1 MHKEAQ
7 IQMSTAVSNGKKPLL
22 KRIRREAWIALI
34 LAVVMLAGGIFLS
47 LGDESSSRLTELNEQ
62 LAALNNAQQQL
73 ETLETRFQKR
83 VTQLEEAQ
91 ANLAASPEDSKLV
104 SKLERAQGEYDKALK
119 NRDAQL
125 AKVEAMPT
133 LEEMNE
139 QITGIKESS
148 AGRAVLANALL
159 AGAFLAAGAAIVVN
173 KGKPGKAILACMAG
187 LAVGAGLLVY
197 GIHMNNLSPV
207 LQAGQTAPGTTVIA
221 VGMCVLALSH
231 VAFWIVHSR
240 AKVSVKMVV
249 GALLVLGGAGLCVYG
264 FLVNNAP
271 DAASKFINSMSPGFP
286 NIFAGVIMLLI
297 GTVILANP
305 LTKII
310 YDIRKNPILVLMVLP
325 SIIYFLITSYLP
337 MVGVYFGFT
346 SYQFTTD
353 FFSTLFGSKFVGLAN
368 FEYLFASGL
377 AWRMTV
383 NTLIYNFIFIV
394 GGTILKVAIA
404 IMFSEIAGKFY
415 KKWVQTITFLPH
427 FISMV
432 MVGTFAYNLLNYN
445 SGVINS
451 LLVTLGFERVD
462 FYSMPGAWY
471 VILPIVD
478 FWKGVGYGSIIY
490 VSAITGVSDELYEAA
505 DLDGANFMQEI
516 IHVTIPSI
524 RPTIVIL
531 TLMSLGSIMKGNFDL
546 FYQLVGE
553 SGQLME
559 TTEIIDT
566 YVWRAL
572 RQNVQIGQ
580 GSAAGLY
587 QSFVGMILVVLVNT
601 IVKKIEPDYAIF

>member
-1 MHKEAQ
+1 
-7 IQMSTAVSNGKKPLL
+7 MSTAVQKGKPSFWQKLSR
-22 KRIRREAWIALI
+22 KTWICLI
-34 LAVVMLAGGIFLS
+34 LAAVMLVSGVMLS
-47 LGDESSSRLTELNEQ
+47 FGDESSTQ
-62 LAALNNAQQQL
+62 LSALNAQVSTLSSALTQL

-83 VTQLEEAQ
+83 VTQLEEAK
-91 ANLAASPEDSKLV
+91 ANLEASPEDAKLV

-119 NRDAQL
+119 NRDNQL
-125 AKVEAMPT
+125 TKVEAMPT
-133 LEEMNE
+133 MDALNAE
-139 QITGIKESS
+139 ITQIKESS
-148 AGRAVLANALL
+148 AGRALTAYLLFVGTFLCGAIAIALVIRKVDL
-159 AGAFLAAGAAIVVN
+159 PVI
-173 KGKPGKAILACMAG
+173 IG
-187 LAVGAGLLVY
+187 LAGLLIGGVMLSF
-197 GIHMNNLSPV
+197 GIHANDLSPV
-207 LQAGQTAPGTTVIA
+207 LQAGQTAPGTTLIA
-221 VGMCVLALSH
+221 VAMGVILVSH
-231 VAFWIVHSR
+231 VAYWCAVTR
-240 AKVSVKMVV
+240 AKISIK
-249 GALLVLGGAGLCVYG
+249 LVLGMLMTLAGGGLCMAG
-264 FLVNNAP
+264 FLTNNAP

-286 NIFAGVIMLLI
+286 SIFGGVILLI
-297 GTVILANP
+297 IGSVVLAHP
-305 LTKII
+305 LTKIC
-310 YDIRKNPILVLMVLP
+310 YDIRKNPMLMLMVLP
-325 SIIYFLITSYLP
+325 SIVYFLITSYLP

-353 FFSTLFGSKFVGLAN
+353 FFSTLFGSKFVGLSN
-368 FEYLFASGL
+368 FEYLFSSGL
-377 AWRMTV
+377 AWRMTA

-451 LLVTLGFERVD
+451 LLVALGFERVD
-462 FYSMPGAWY
+462 FYSMPNAWY
-471 VILPIVD
+471 VILPLVD

-490 VSAITGVSDELYEAA
+490 VSAITGISDELYEAA

-516 IHVTIPSI
+516 VHITIPSI

-566 YVWRAL
+566 YVWRSL
-572 RQNVQIGQ
+572 RQNVQIGM

-587 QSFVGMILVVLVNT
+587 QSFVGMILVVVVNT

>member
-1 MHKEAQ
+1 
-7 IQMSTAVSNGKKPLL
+7 MSENKPSFLQ
-22 KRIRREAWIALI
+22 KIKREAWFCLI
-34 LAVVMLAGGIFLS
+34 LTVVLLVGSLALHLTGGSGNQLS
-47 LGDESSSRLTELNEQ
+47 ELNAQAATLTSATEQ
-62 LAALNNAQQQL
+62 LN
-73 ETLETRFQKR
+73 TLETRYQKR
-83 VTQLEEAQ
+83 VTQLEEAK
-91 ANLAASPEDSKLV
+91 ANLASSPEDAKLI

-119 NRDAQL
+119 NRDNQL
-125 AKVEAMPT
+125 AKVQAMPT
-133 LEEMNE
+133 MDELNA
-139 QITGIKESS
+139 QITELKESS
-148 AGRAVLANALL
+148 AGRSLTANLLLVAAFICGSAAIALIIRKIDMPVIISMAALL
-159 AGAFLAAGAAIVVN
+159 VSGVLLAI
-173 KGKPGKAILACMAG
+173 G
-187 LAVGAGLLVY
+187 L
-197 GIHMNNLSPV
+197 HMNNLSPV
-207 LQAGQTAPGTTVIA
+207 LQPGQTAPGTTILAIGLGVMTISHTLYWCLLTKA
-221 VGMCVLALSH
+221 KLDLKLAL
-231 VAFWIVHSR
+231 
-240 AKVSVKMVV
+240 
-249 GALLVLGGAGLCVYG
+249 GLVMILGGAGLAIAG
-264 FLVNNAP
+264 FLDNNAP
-271 DAASKFINSMSPGFP
+271 DAASRYINSMAPGFP
-286 NIFAGVIMLLI
+286 HIFAGVILFII
-297 GTVILANP
+297 GTVILAHP
-305 LTKII
+305 LTKIR
-310 YDIRKNPILVLMVLP
+310 YDIRKNPMLMIMVLP
-325 SIIYFLITSYLP
+325 SVAYFLITSYLP
-337 MVGVYFGFT
+337 MVGVYFAFT

-353 FFSTLFGSKFVGLAN
+353 FFSTLFGSKFVGLSN
-368 FEYLFASGL
+368 FEYLFSSGL
-377 AWRMTV
+377 AWRMTA

-404 IMFSEIAGKFY
+404 IMFSEIAGKFF
-415 KKWVQTITFLPH
+415 KKYVQTITFLPH

-451 LLVTLGFERVD
+451 LLVALGFERMD

-471 VILPIVD
+471 VILPMVD

-490 VSAITGVSDELYEAA
+490 VSAITGISDELYEAA

-516 IHVTIPSI
+516 VHITIPSI

-566 YVWRAL
+566 YVWRSL
-572 RQNVQIGQ
+572 RQNVQIGM

>member
-1 MHKEAQ
+1 
-7 IQMSTAVSNGKKPLL
+7 MSEKKPSFLQ
-22 KRIRREAWIALI
+22 KIKREAWLCLI
-34 LAVVMLAGGIFLS
+34 LTAVLLVGSLALHLAGDSGNQLS
-47 LGDESSSRLTELNEQ
+47 ELNAQAAALTSATEQ
-62 LAALNNAQQQL
+62 LN
-73 ETLETRFQKR
+73 TLETRYHKR
-83 VTQLEEAQ
+83 VTQLEEAK
-91 ANLAASPEDSKLV
+91 ANLAANPEDAKLA

-119 NRDAQL
+119 NRDNQL
-125 AKVEAMPT
+125 AKVQAMPT
-133 LEEMNE
+133 MDELNA
-139 QITGIKESS
+139 QITAIKETS
-148 AGRAVLANALL
+148 AGRSLTANLLLVAALICLCSALALIIRRIDTPVIIGMATLL
-159 AGAFLAAGAAIVVN
+159 AGGVMLAIGVHI
-173 KGKPGKAILACMAG
+173 
-187 LAVGAGLLVY
+187 
-197 GIHMNNLSPV
+197 NNLSPV
-207 LQAGQTAPGTTVIA
+207 LQPGEVAPGTTILAIA
-221 VGMCVLALSH
+221 LGVTTIGHVLYWCFLTRAKLDLKLAL
-231 VAFWIVHSR
+231 
-240 AKVSVKMVV
+240 
-249 GALLVLGGAGLCVYG
+249 GLVMILGGAGLIIAG
-264 FLVNNAP
+264 FLDNNTP
-271 DAASKFINSMSPGFP
+271 DAASRYINSMAPGFP
-286 NIFAGVIMLLI
+286 HLFAGVILFII
-297 GTVILANP
+297 GTVILAHP
-305 LTKII
+305 LTKIR
-310 YDIRKNPILVLMVLP
+310 YDIRKNPMLMIMVLP
-325 SIIYFLITSYLP
+325 SVAYFLITSYLP
-337 MVGVYFGFT
+337 MVGVYFAFT

-353 FFSTLFGSKFVGLAN
+353 FFSTLFGSKFVGLNN
-368 FEYLFASGL
+368 FEYLFSSGL
-377 AWRMTV
+377 AWRMTA

-404 IMFSEIAGKFY
+404 IMFSEIAGKFF
-415 KKWVQTITFLPH
+415 KKYVQTITFLPH

-451 LLVTLGFERVD
+451 LLVTLGFDRVD

-471 VILPIVD
+471 VILPLVD

-490 VSAITGVSDELYEAA
+490 VSAITGISDELYEAA

-516 IHVTIPSI
+516 VHITIPSI

-566 YVWRAL
+566 YVWRSL
-572 RQNVQIGQ
+572 RQNVQIGM

>member
-1 MHKEAQ
+1 
-7 IQMSTAVSNGKKPLL
+7 MSEKKPSFWQ
-22 KRIRREAWIALI
+22 KIKREAWRCLI
-34 LAVVMLAGGIFLS
+34 VAAVLLIGS
-47 LGDESSSRLTELNEQ
+47 LGLRFTGGDGNQLNELNAQAATLASATEQ
-62 LAALNNAQQQL
+62 LN
-73 ETLETRFQKR
+73 TLESRYQKR
-83 VTQLEEAQ
+83 VIQLEEAK
-91 ANLAASPEDSKLV
+91 ANLAASPEDSKLA

-119 NRDAQL
+119 NRDNQL
-125 AKVEAMPT
+125 AKVQAMPAMDD
-133 LEEMNE
+133 LNA
-139 QITGIKESS
+139 QILDLKEAS
-148 AGRAVLANALL
+148 AGRTMLANLLMLSAFLSISAAIALVTRKIDKKVIVGMAVLLVGGILL
-159 AGAFLAAGAAIVVN
+159 IAG
-173 KGKPGKAILACMAG
+173 M
-187 LAVGAGLLVY
+187 
-197 GIHMNNLSPV
+197 HMNNLAPV
-207 LQAGQTAPGTTVIA
+207 LQPGETAPGTIILAIA
-221 VGMCVLALSH
+221 LGLLAIGHVLYWSFLTKVKLDLKTGLGM
-231 VAFWIVHSR
+231 
-240 AKVSVKMVV
+240 
-249 GALLVLGGAGLCVYG
+249 LLILGGAGLIISG
-264 FLVNNAP
+264 FLDNNAP
-271 DAASKFINSMSPGFP
+271 DAASRYINSMSPGFP
-286 NIFAGVIMLLI
+286 RIFVGVIMFII
-297 GTVILANP
+297 GTVVLAHP
-305 LTKII
+305 LSKIR
-310 YDIRKNPILVLMVLP
+310 YDIRKNPVLMIMVLP
-325 SIIYFLITSYLP
+325 SVAYFLITSYLP

-353 FFSTLFGSKFVGLAN
+353 FFSTLFGSKFVGLSN
-368 FEYLFASGL
+368 FEYLFSSGL
-377 AWRMTV
+377 AWRMTA

-404 IMFSEIAGKFY
+404 IMFSEIAGKFF
-415 KKWVQTITFLPH
+415 KKYVQTITFLPH

-451 LLVTLGFERVD
+451 MLVALGFERVD
-462 FYSMPGAWY
+462 FYSMPNAWY
-471 VILPIVD
+471 VILPLVD

-490 VSAITGVSDELYEAA
+490 VSAITGISDELYEAA

-516 IHVTIPSI
+516 VHITIPSI

-566 YVWRAL
+566 YVWRSL
-572 RQNVQIGQ
+572 RQNVQIGM

>member
-1 MHKEAQ
+1 
-7 IQMSTAVSNGKKPLL
+7 MSEKNPSFWQKIK
-22 KRIRREAWIALI
+22 REAWLCLI
-34 LAVVMLAGGIFLS
+34 VAAVLLIGS
-47 LGDESSSRLTELNEQ
+47 LGLRLTGGDGNQLSELNAQAATLASATEQ
-62 LAALNNAQQQL
+62 LN
-73 ETLETRFQKR
+73 TLESRYQKR
-83 VTQLEEAQ
+83 VTQLEEAK
-91 ANLAASPEDSKLV
+91 ANLATSPEDSKLA

-119 NRDAQL
+119 NRDNQL
-125 AKVEAMPT
+125 AKVQAMPT
-133 LEEMNE
+133 MDDLNA
-139 QITGIKESS
+139 QILNLKEAS
-148 AGRAVLANALL
+148 AGRTMWANLL
-159 AGAFLAAGAAIVVN
+159 MMAAFLSICAAIALMIRKIDRKV
-173 KGKPGKAILACMAG
+173 IAG
-187 LAVGAGLLVY
+187 MTVLLV
-197 GIHMNNLSPV
+197 GGVMLIAGMHMNNLAPV
-207 LQAGQTAPGTTVIA
+207 LQPGETAPGTTILA
-221 VGMCVLALSH
+221 ISLGLLAIGHVLYWCFLTK
-231 VAFWIVHSR
+231 
-240 AKVSVKMVV
+240 AKLDLKT
-249 GALLVLGGAGLCVYG
+249 GLGLLLILGGAGLIIAG
-264 FLVNNAP
+264 FLDNNAP
-271 DAASKFINSMSPGFP
+271 DAASRYINSMSPGFP
-286 NIFAGVIMLLI
+286 NIFVGVIMFII
-297 GTVILANP
+297 GSVVLAHP
-305 LTKII
+305 LTKIR
-310 YDIRKNPILVLMVLP
+310 YDIRKNPVLMIMVLP
-325 SIIYFLITSYLP
+325 SVAYFLITSYLP

-353 FFSTLFGSKFVGLAN
+353 FFSTLFGSKFVGLSN
-368 FEYLFASGL
+368 FEYLFSSGL
-377 AWRMTV
+377 AWRMTA

-404 IMFSEIAGKFY
+404 IMFSEIAGKFF
-415 KKWVQTITFLPH
+415 KKYVQTITFLPH

-451 LLVTLGFERVD
+451 MLVALGFERVD
-462 FYSMPGAWY
+462 FYSMPNAWY
-471 VILPIVD
+471 VILPLVD

-490 VSAITGVSDELYEAA
+490 VSAITGISDELYEAA

-516 IHVTIPSI
+516 VHITIPSI

-566 YVWRAL
+566 YVWRSL
-572 RQNVQIGQ
+572 RQNVQIGM

>member
-1 MHKEAQ
+1 
-7 IQMSTAVSNGKKPLL
+7 MSEKKPSFWQ
-22 KRIRREAWIALI
+22 KIKREAWLCLI
-34 LAVVMLAGGIFLS
+34 VAAVLLIGS
-47 LGDESSSRLTELNEQ
+47 LGLRLTGGDGNQLSELNAQAATLASATEQ
-62 LAALNNAQQQL
+62 LN
-73 ETLETRFQKR
+73 TLESRYQKR
-83 VTQLEEAQ
+83 VTQLEEAK
-91 ANLAASPEDSKLV
+91 ANLAASPEDSKLA

-119 NRDAQL
+119 NRDNQL
-125 AKVEAMPT
+125 AKVQAMPT
-133 LEEMNE
+133 MDDLNA
-139 QITGIKESS
+139 QILNLKEAS
-148 AGRAVLANALL
+148 AGRTMWANLLMLA
-159 AGAFLAAGAAIVVN
+159 AFLSICAAIALMIRKIDKKV
-173 KGKPGKAILACMAG
+173 IAG
-187 LAVGAGLLVY
+187 MTVLLV
-197 GIHMNNLSPV
+197 GGVMLIAGMHMNNLAPV
-207 LQAGQTAPGTTVIA
+207 LQPGETAPGTTILAIA
-221 VGMCVLALSH
+221 LGLLAIGHVLYWCFLTK
-231 VAFWIVHSR
+231 
-240 AKVSVKMVV
+240 AKLDLKT
-249 GALLVLGGAGLCVYG
+249 GLGLLLILGGAGLIIAG
-264 FLVNNAP
+264 FLDNNAP
-271 DAASKFINSMSPGFP
+271 DAASRYINSMSPGFP
-286 NIFAGVIMLLI
+286 HIFVGVIMFII
-297 GTVILANP
+297 GSVVLAHP
-305 LTKII
+305 LTKIR
-310 YDIRKNPILVLMVLP
+310 YDIRKNPVLMIMVLP
-325 SIIYFLITSYLP
+325 SVAYFLITSYLP

-353 FFSTLFGSKFVGLAN
+353 FFSTLFGSKFVGLSN
-368 FEYLFASGL
+368 FEYLFSSGL
-377 AWRMTV
+377 AWRMTA

-404 IMFSEIAGKFY
+404 IMFSEIAGKFF
-415 KKWVQTITFLPH
+415 KKYVQTITFLPH

-451 LLVTLGFERVD
+451 MLVALGFERVD
-462 FYSMPGAWY
+462 FYSMPNAWY
-471 VILPIVD
+471 VILPLVD

-490 VSAITGVSDELYEAA
+490 VSAITGISDELYEAA

-516 IHVTIPSI
+516 VHITIPSI

-566 YVWRAL
+566 YVWRSL
-572 RQNVQIGQ
+572 RQNVQIGM

>member
-1 MHKEAQ
+1 
-7 IQMSTAVSNGKKPLL
+7 MSTAAAKDKKPSFLQ
-22 KRIRREAWIALI
+22 RVPRNAWICFALA
-34 LAVVMLAGGIFLS
+34 LAMLVGCVFLHASSGSGGQLS
-47 LGDESSSRLTELNEQ
+47 ELNSQ
-62 LAALNNAQQQL
+62 VSTLSSALKQL
-73 ETLETRFQKR
+73 ETLETRYQKR
-83 VTQLEEAQ
+83 VTQLEEAK
-91 ANLAASPEDSKLV
+91 ANLEASPEDSKLI

-119 NRDAQL
+119 NRDIQL

-133 LEEMNE
+133 MESLNE
-139 QITGIKESS
+139 QISQLKESS
-148 AGRAVLANALL
+148 AGRSLMANLL
-159 AGAFLAAGAAIVVN
+159 LVAAIVTIAAGIALIIRKVDVPVLI
-173 KGKPGKAILACMAG
+173 GMAG
-187 LAVGAGLLVY
+187 ILIGGCLISYAV
-197 GIHMNNLSPV
+197 HMNNLVPV
-207 LQAGQTAPGTTVIA
+207 TEAAGTAPGTMMIAIGLGLIA
-221 VGMCVLALSH
+221 VSH
-231 VAFWIVHSR
+231 VLYWCFLTR
-240 AKVSVKMVV
+240 AKVDLKLAL
-249 GALLVLGGAGLCVYG
+249 GAVLILGGAGLG
-264 FLVNNAP
+264 IAGLLINNAP
-271 DAASKFINSMSPGFP
+271 DAASKWINSMSPGFP
-286 NIFAGVIMLLI
+286 HIFAGTILFII
-297 GTVILANP
+297 GSVVLAHP
-305 LTKII
+305 LTKIR
-310 YDIRKNPILVLMVLP
+310 YDIRKNPVLMIMALP

-337 MVGVYFGFT
+337 MVGVYFAFT

-353 FFSTLFGSKFVGLAN
+353 FFSTLFGSKFVGLSN
-368 FEYLFASGL
+368 FEYLFSSGL
-377 AWRMTV
+377 AWRMTA

-415 KKWVQTITFLPH
+415 KKCVQTITFLPH

-451 LLVTLGFERVD
+451 LLVALGFERMD
-462 FYSMPGAWY
+462 FYSMPNAWY
-471 VILPIVD
+471 AILPMVD

-490 VSAITGVSDELYEAA
+490 VSAITGISDELYEAA

-516 IHVTIPSI
+516 IHITIPSI

-566 YVWRAL
+566 YVWRSL
-572 RQNVQIGQ
+572 RQNVQIGM

>member
-1 MHKEAQ
+1 
-7 IQMSTAVSNGKKPLL
+7 MSEKKPSFWQ
-22 KRIRREAWIALI
+22 KIKREAWLCLI
-34 LAVVMLAGGIFLS
+34 VAAVLLIGS
-47 LGDESSSRLTELNEQ
+47 LGLRLTGGDGSQLSELNAQAATLASATEQ
-62 LAALNNAQQQL
+62 LN
-73 ETLETRFQKR
+73 TLESRYQKR
-83 VTQLEEAQ
+83 VTQLEEAK
-91 ANLAASPEDSKLV
+91 ANLAASPEDSKLA

-119 NRDAQL
+119 NRDNQL
-125 AKVEAMPT
+125 AKVQAMPT
-133 LEEMNE
+133 MDDLNA
-139 QITGIKESS
+139 QILNLKEAS
-148 AGRAVLANALL
+148 AGRTMWANLLMLA
-159 AGAFLAAGAAIVVN
+159 AFLSICAAIALMIRKIDKKV
-173 KGKPGKAILACMAG
+173 IAG
-187 LAVGAGLLVY
+187 MTVLLV
-197 GIHMNNLSPV
+197 GGVMLIAGMHMNNLAPV
-207 LQAGQTAPGTTVIA
+207 LQPGETSPGTTVLAISLGLLA
-221 VGMCVLALSH
+221 IGHVLYWCFLTK
-231 VAFWIVHSR
+231 
-240 AKVSVKMVV
+240 AKLDLKT
-249 GALLVLGGAGLCVYG
+249 GLGLLLILGGAGLIIAG
-264 FLVNNAP
+264 FLDNNAP
-271 DAASKFINSMSPGFP
+271 DAASRYINSMSPGFP
-286 NIFAGVIMLLI
+286 HIFVGVIMFII
-297 GTVILANP
+297 GSVVLAHP
-305 LTKII
+305 LTKIR
-310 YDIRKNPILVLMVLP
+310 YDIRKNPVLMIMVLP
-325 SIIYFLITSYLP
+325 SVAYFLITSYLP

-353 FFSTLFGSKFVGLAN
+353 FFSTLFGSKFVGLSN
-368 FEYLFASGL
+368 FEYLFSSGL
-377 AWRMTV
+377 AWRMTA

-404 IMFSEIAGKFY
+404 IMFSEIAGKFF
-415 KKWVQTITFLPH
+415 KKYVQTITFLPH

-451 LLVTLGFERVD
+451 MLVALGFERVD
-462 FYSMPGAWY
+462 FYSMPNAWY
-471 VILPIVD
+471 VILPLVD

-490 VSAITGVSDELYEAA
+490 VSAITGISDELYEAA

-516 IHVTIPSI
+516 VHITIPSI

-566 YVWRAL
+566 YVWRSL
-572 RQNVQIGQ
+572 RQNVQIGM

>member
-1 MHKEAQ
+1 
-7 IQMSTAVSNGKKPLL
+7 MSTVAETGKKPSFLQ
-22 KRIRREAWIALI
+22 KIPRAAWFCLA
-34 LAVVMLAGGIFLS
+34 LAVVMVVGAVLLYTSNGSSAQLS
-47 LGDESSSRLTELNEQ
+47 ELNTQ
-62 LAALNNAQQQL
+62 LATLNSATAQL
-73 ETLETRFQKR
+73 DTLETRYQKR
-83 VTQLEEAQ
+83 VTQLEEAK
-91 ANLAASPEDSKLV
+91 ANLAADPENATLI

-119 NRDAQL
+119 NRDTQL
-125 AKVEAMPT
+125 AKVQAMPT
-133 LEEMNE
+133 LDALNE
-139 QITGIKESS
+139 QINKCKEST
-148 AGRAVLANALL
+148 ATRALAANCLLVAALL
-159 AGAFLAAGAAIVVN
+159 AGAAAIALVIRRIDTPVLI
-173 KGKPGKAILACMAG
+173 GMAG
-187 LAVGAGLLVY
+187 LLIGGVMLAIGVHV
-197 GIHMNNLSPV
+197 NNLAPV
-207 LQAGQTAPGTTVIA
+207 TVQTAPGTTLIA
-221 VGMCVLALSH
+221 VAFGVIALSH
-231 VAFWIVHSR
+231 VLYWCLLIR
-240 AKVSVKMVV
+240 CKVDVKLAL
-249 GALLVLGGAGLCVYG
+249 GAVMILGGAGLGIAG
-264 FLVNNAP
+264 FLTNNAP
-271 DAASKFINSMSPGFP
+271 DAASKYINSMSPGFP
-286 NIFAGVIMLLI
+286 NIFAGVILLI
-297 GTVILANP
+297 LGTVVLAHP
-305 LTKII
+305 LTKIR
-310 YDIRKNPILVLMVLP
+310 YDIRKNPVLMIMVLP
-325 SIIYFLITSYLP
+325 SIVYFLITSYLP
-337 MVGVYFGFT
+337 MVGVYFAFT

-353 FFSTLFGSKFVGLAN
+353 FFSTLFGSKFVGLSN
-368 FEYLFASGL
+368 FEYLFSSGL
-377 AWRMTV
+377 AWRMTA

-415 KKWVQTITFLPH
+415 KKCVQTITFLPH

-451 LLVTLGFERVD
+451 FLTALGFDRVD

-471 VILPIVD
+471 VILPLVD

-490 VSAITGVSDELYEAA
+490 VSAITGISDELYEAA

-516 IHVTIPSI
+516 VHITIPSI

-566 YVWRAL
+566 YVWRSL
-572 RQNVQIGQ
+572 RQNVQIGM

-587 QSFVGMILVVLVNT
+587 QSFVGMVLVVLVNT

>member
-1 MHKEAQ
+1 
-7 IQMSTAVSNGKKPLL
+7 MSEKKPSFLR
-22 KRIRREAWIALI
+22 KMKREAWICLI
-34 LAVVMLAGGIFLS
+34 LMAVLLIGSFALRFTGGNGNQ
-47 LGDESSSRLTELNEQ
+47 LGELNAQ
-62 LAALNNAQQQL
+62 AATLTSALTQL

-83 VTQLEEAQ
+83 VTQLDEAK
-91 ANLAASPEDSKLV
+91 ANLAASPEDAKLI

-119 NRDAQL
+119 NRDNQL
-125 AKVEAMPT
+125 AKVQAMPT
-133 LEEMNE
+133 MDELNA
-139 QITGIKESS
+139 QITGLKEAS
-148 AGRAVLANALL
+148 AGRSLTANLLLTAAFLCGFAAIALILRKLDAPVLIGMAALL
-159 AGAFLAAGAAIVVN
+159 VSG
-173 KGKPGKAILACMAG
+173 ILLIIGMH
-187 LAVGAGLLVY
+187 L
-197 GIHMNNLSPV
+197 NNLSPV
-207 LQAGQTAPGTTVIA
+207 LQPGEVAPGTTILAIGLGALA
-221 VGMCVLALSH
+221 VSHVLYWCCVTRAKLDLKLAL
-231 VAFWIVHSR
+231 
-240 AKVSVKMVV
+240 
-249 GALLVLGGAGLCVYG
+249 GLVMILGGAGLVIAG
-264 FLVNNAP
+264 FLDNNAP
-271 DAASKFINSMSPGFP
+271 DAASRYINSMSPGFP
-286 NIFAGVIMLLI
+286 HIFAGVILFII
-297 GTVILANP
+297 GTVILAHP
-305 LTKII
+305 LTKIR
-310 YDIRKNPILVLMVLP
+310 YDIRKNPMLMIMVLP
-325 SIIYFLITSYLP
+325 SVVYFLITSYLP
-337 MVGVYFGFT
+337 MVGVYFSFT

-368 FEYLFASGL
+368 FEYLFSSGL
-377 AWRMTV
+377 AWRMTA

-404 IMFSEIAGKFY
+404 IMFSEIAGKFF
-415 KKWVQTITFLPH
+415 KKYVQTITFLPH

-451 LLVTLGFERVD
+451 FLTALGFERVD

-471 VILPIVD
+471 VILPLVD

-490 VSAITGVSDELYEAA
+490 VSAITGISDDLYEAA
-505 DLDGANFMQEI
+505 DLDGASFMQEVVHI
-516 IHVTIPSI
+516 TIPSI

-572 RQNVQIGQ
+572 RQNVQIGM

>member
-1 MHKEAQ
+1 
-7 IQMSTAVSNGKKPLL
+7 MSEKKPSFW
-22 KRIRREAWIALI
+22 KKIKREAWLCLI
-34 LAVVMLAGGIFLS
+34 VATVLLIGS
-47 LGDESSSRLTELNEQ
+47 LGLRLTGGDGSQLNELNAQAATLASATEQ
-62 LAALNNAQQQL
+62 LN
-73 ETLETRFQKR
+73 TLESRYQKR
-83 VTQLEEAQ
+83 VTQLEEAK
-91 ANLAASPEDSKLV
+91 ANLAASPEDSKLA

-119 NRDAQL
+119 NRDNQL
-125 AKVEAMPT
+125 AKVQAMPT
-133 LEEMNE
+133 MDDLNA
-139 QITGIKESS
+139 QILNLKEAS
-148 AGRAVLANALL
+148 AGRTMWANLLMLAAFLSICAAIALMIRKIDKKVIVGMAVLLVGGVML
-159 AGAFLAAGAAIVVN
+159 IAG
-173 KGKPGKAILACMAG
+173 M
-187 LAVGAGLLVY
+187 
-197 GIHMNNLSPV
+197 HMNNLAPV
-207 LQAGQTAPGTTVIA
+207 LQPGETAPGTTILAIA
-221 VGMCVLALSH
+221 LGLLAIGHVLYWCFLTK
-231 VAFWIVHSR
+231 
-240 AKVSVKMVV
+240 AKLDLKT
-249 GALLVLGGAGLCVYG
+249 GLGLLLILGGAGLIIAG
-264 FLVNNAP
+264 FLDNNAP
-271 DAASKFINSMSPGFP
+271 DAASRYINSMSPGFP
-286 NIFAGVIMLLI
+286 NIFVGVIMFII
-297 GTVILANP
+297 GSVVLAHP
-305 LTKII
+305 LTKIR
-310 YDIRKNPILVLMVLP
+310 YDIRKNPVLMIMVLP
-325 SIIYFLITSYLP
+325 SVAYFLITSYLP

-353 FFSTLFGSKFVGLAN
+353 FFSTLFGSKFVGLSN
-368 FEYLFASGL
+368 FEYLFSSGL
-377 AWRMTV
+377 AWRMTA

-404 IMFSEIAGKFY
+404 IMFSEIAGKFF
-415 KKWVQTITFLPH
+415 KKYVQTITFLPH

-451 LLVTLGFERVD
+451 MLVALGFERVD
-462 FYSMPGAWY
+462 FYSMPNAWY
-471 VILPIVD
+471 VILPLVD

-490 VSAITGVSDELYEAA
+490 VSAITGISDELYEAA

-516 IHVTIPSI
+516 VHITIPSI

-566 YVWRAL
+566 YVWRSL
-572 RQNVQIGQ
+572 RQNVQIGM